1 MENVDIAKI
10 FEEIADLLEIRG
22 EKQDAFRVRSYR
34 NAALIIGGFPESM
47 RSIAERDEKELE
59 NIKGIGKSI
68 HEKIVEILKTGKCK
82 FHEELLKAM
91 PPGVLELLMVSG
103 VGPKKAQ
110 LLYKELGIKSVEE
123 LEKAAKEGKLRNLEH
138 MGEKTEEK
146 ILKAVNE
153 LKSRSGRFR
162 LSLALSYAEP
172 LIAYL
177 KKTPGVIEIEPAGS
191 LRRWKDTIGDVDIL
205 VTSKKDAPV
214 IDRFVKYP
222 EIKEVI
228 AKGETKSTVTL
239 KNGLQVDVRV
249 LDEKSFGA
257 ALQYFTGSKAH
268 NIAIR
273 DRAKKMGLKV
283 SEYGVFREK
292 PAPEGFNQGTEKWV
306 AGRTEEDVYKAVG
319 LKWIPPEL
327 RENTGEIE
335 AAEKGNLPN
344 LIELTD
350 IKGDLHVHTNE
361 SDGIH
366 TLEEMAA
373 YAMQKN
379 YEYIAITE
387 HSKAVG
393 IARGLDEER
402 VLKQIKDIDRINK
415 QLKGFRIL
423 KGIEVDIKAD
433 GSLDLKDDVLK
444 RLDVVVGAVHS
455 KFNMTQEE
463 MTERLIKAM
472 ATGLVNIIAHPTG
485 RIVGVR
491 EPYPVDSARLMNAAK
506 EHGVILELNSYPD
519 RLDLNDSYCRLAKDM
534 GVMVAISTDSH
545 NRLHMDNIRFGI
557 HTARRGWLEK
567 KDVLNTRPL
576 TEVLKILK
584 RQ

>member
-1 MENVDIAKI
+1 VENADIAKI
-10 FEEIADLLEIRG
+10 FEEIADLLEIKG
-22 EKQDAFRVRSYR
+22 ENLFRVRSYR

-283 SEYGVFREK
+283 SEYGVFNEK
-292 PAPEGFNQGTEKWV
+292 TDKWI
-306 AGRTEEDVYKAVG
+306 AGEREEDVYRAVG
-319 LKWIPPEL
+319 LPWIPPEL
-327 RENTGEIE
+327 RENMGEIE

-373 YAMQKN
+373 YAMHKG

-402 VLKQIKDIDRINK
+402 VLKQIKEIDRINK

-423 KGIEVDIKAD
+423 KGIEVDIKSD

-463 MTERLIKAM
+463 MTDRLIKAI

-491 EPYPVDSARLMNAAK
+491 EPYPVDSARLMNAAR

-584 RQ
+584 KQ

>member
-1 MENVDIAKI
+1 MENADIAKI
-10 FEEIADLLEIRG
+10 FEEIADLLEI
-22 EKQDAFRVRSYR
+22 KNDNPFRVRSYR

-47 RSIAERDEKELE
+47 RSIVERDEKELE

-68 HEKIVEILKTGKCK
+68 HEKIVEIVKTGKCQ
-82 FHEELLKAM
+82 FHDELLKEL
-91 PPGVLELLMVSG
+91 PPGLLELLEVSG
-103 VGPKKAQ
+103 IGPKKVQ
-110 LLYKELGIKSVEE
+110 LLYEKLGIQSVDE
-123 LEKAAKEGKLRNLEH
+123 LENAAKKGKLRDLPH

-146 ILKAVNE
+146 ILKAIQE
-153 LKSRSGRFR
+153 LKSRKGRFR
-162 LSLALSYAEP
+162 LSLALAYAEP
-172 LIAYL
+172 LVAYL
-177 KKTPGVIEIEPAGS
+177 KKIPGVIQVEPAGS

-205 VTSKKDAPV
+205 VTCKKDAPV
-214 IDRFVKYP
+214 MDRFVKYP
-222 EIKEVI
+222 DVKEII
-228 AKGETKSTVTL
+228 AKGDTKSTAIL
-239 KNGLQVDVRV
+239 KSGLQVDVRV

-273 DRAKKMGLKV
+273 DRAKKMGLKI
-283 SEYGVFREK
+283 SEYGVFEEK
-292 PAPEGFNQGTEKWV
+292 TGKKV
-306 AGRTEEDVYKAVG
+306 AGENEEDVYKAVG
-319 LKWIPPEL
+319 LPWIPPEL
-327 RENTGEIE
+327 RENMGEVE
-335 AAEKGNLPN
+335 AAERGKLPR
-344 LIELTD
+344 LVEPGD

-373 YAMQKN
+373 YAMHKG

-402 VLKQIKDIDRINK
+402 VLKQIKEIDRINK

-423 KGIEVDIKAD
+423 KGIEVDIKSD
-433 GSLDLKDDVLK
+433 GSLYLKDDVLK

-455 KFNMTQEE
+455 KFNLTQEE
-463 MTERLIKAM
+463 MTDRIIKAM
-472 ATGLVNIIAHPTG
+472 ATGLLNIIAHPTG

-545 NRLHMDNIRFGI
+545 NRLHMDNIRFGV

-584 RQ
+584 KQ

>member
-34 NAALIIGGFPESM
+34 NAALIISGYPESM

-146 ILKAVNE
+146 ILKAIGE
-153 LKSRSGRFR
+153 LKSRKGRFR

-205 VTSKKDAPV
+205 ATSKKDAPV

-273 DRAKKMGLKV
+273 DRAKKMGLKI
-283 SEYGVFREK
+283 SEYGVFEEK
-292 PAPEGFNQGTEKWV
+292 TGKKV
-306 AGRTEEDVYKAVG
+306 AGENEEDVYKAVG
-319 LKWIPPEL
+319 LPWIPPEL
-327 RENTGEIE
+327 RENMGEVE
-335 AAEKGNLPN
+335 AAERGKLPRLVEIN
-344 LIELTD
+344 D
-350 IKGDLHVHTNE
+350 IKGDLHVHSSE

-366 TLEEMAA
+366 TLEEMVS
-373 YAMQKN
+373 YAMQKK

-393 IARGLDEER
+393 VAHGLDDER
-402 VLKQIKDIDRINK
+402 ALKQIKAIDKINI
-415 QLKGFRIL
+415 QLKGFKIL
-423 KGIEVDIKAD
+423 KGTEVDIKAD
-433 GSLDLKDDVLK
+433 GSLDHSEEVL
-444 RLDVVVGAVHS
+444 RQLDVVVGAIHS
-455 KFNMTQEE
+455 KFNMTVDE
-463 MTERLIKAM
+463 MTDRIIKAM
-472 ATGLVNIIAHPTG
+472 STGLINIIAHPTG

-491 EPYPVDSARLMNAAK
+491 EPYL
-506 EHGVILELNSYPD
+506 
-519 RLDLNDSYCRLAKDM
+519 
-534 GVMVAISTDSH
+534 
-545 NRLHMDNIRFGI
+545 
-557 HTARRGWLEK
+557 
-567 KDVLNTRPL
+567 
-576 TEVLKILK
+576 
-584 RQ
+584 

>member
-1 MENVDIAKI
+1 MENADIAKI
-10 FEEIADLLEIRG
+10 FEEIADLLEI
-22 EKQDAFRVRSYR
+22 KNDNPCRVRSYR

-47 RSIAERDEKELE
+47 RSIVERDEKELE

-68 HEKIVEILKTGKCK
+68 HEKIVEIVKTGKCQ
-82 FHEELLKAM
+82 FHDELLKEL
-91 PPGVLELLMVSG
+91 PPGLLELLEVSG
-103 VGPKKAQ
+103 IGPKKVQ
-110 LLYKELGIKSVEE
+110 LLYEKLGIQSVDQ
-123 LEKAAKEGKLRNLEH
+123 LEKAAKDGKLRDLPH

-146 ILKAVNE
+146 ILKAIGE
-153 LKSRSGRFR
+153 LKSRKGRFR

-172 LIAYL
+172 LIEYL
-177 KKTPGVIEIEPAGS
+177 KKIPGVAQVEPAGS

-205 VTSKKDAPV
+205 VTCKKDAPV
-214 IDRFVKYP
+214 MDRVVKYP
-222 EIKEVI
+222 DVKEII
-228 AKGETKSTVTL
+228 AKGDTKSTAIL
-239 KNGLQVDVRV
+239 KSGLQVDVRV

-273 DRAKKMGLKV
+273 DRAKKMGLKI
-283 SEYGVFREK
+283 SEYGVFNEK
-292 PAPEGFNQGTEKWV
+292 TDKWI
-306 AGRTEEDVYKAVG
+306 AGEREEDVYRAVG
-319 LKWIPPEL
+319 LPWIPPEL
-327 RENTGEIE
+327 RENMGEIE

-373 YAMQKN
+373 YAMHKG

-402 VLKQIKDIDRINK
+402 VLKQIKEIDRINK

-423 KGIEVDIKAD
+423 KGIDVDIKSD

-463 MTERLIKAM
+463 MP
-472 ATGLVNIIAHPTG
+472 G
-485 RIVGVR
+485 
-491 EPYPVDSARLMNAAK
+491 
-506 EHGVILELNSYPD
+506 
-519 RLDLNDSYCRLAKDM
+519 
-534 GVMVAISTDSH
+534 ST
-545 NRLHMDNIRFGI
+545 
-557 HTARRGWLEK
+557 
-567 KDVLNTRPL
+567 V
-576 TEVLKILK
+576 
-584 RQ
+584 